1 MAKASTLVQRSDE
14 ALLEKLQEQC
24 ALHNAVPGNL
34 RDYDCAICRNKG
46 LLYRMVGMEEVAREC
61 SCMEIRAGIQ
71 RMKRSGLYEQ
81 LGKLTFEAYRTDEP
95 WQNNLLNTAKQ
106 YAEKHDAPAFF
117 MGGQRGAGKT
127 HLCTAICAAL
137 MEQGF
142 AVRYFVWET
151 DVKEIL
157 NRSGVSD
164 REEREALVQPLLQS
178 PVVYLD
184 DFFRKDSPSQAE
196 KSVAFDVINR
206 RYIEGKI
213 TIISSECQLNVLLRT
228 DEAVASRI
236 KEMCGNTYCLNIADD
251 PRKNYRLRHSA

>member
-1 MAKASTLVQRSDE
+1 MVTTSTSERRSDE
-14 ALLEKLQEQC
+14 DVKRDLQKLCDMQ
-24 ALHNAVPGNL
+24 NAMQGSL
-34 RDYDCAICRNKG
+34 SDYDCPICKNKG
-46 LLYRMVGMEEVAREC
+46 CTYVLDGMVQLMRPC

-71 RMKRSGLYEQ
+71 RMKRSGMYEQ
-81 LGKLTFEAYRTDEP
+81 LDKLTFEAYRVEEQ
-95 WQNNLLNTAKQ
+95 WQKDLLNTAKR
-106 YAEKHDAPAFF
+106 YADNHDKPAFF

-137 MEQGF
+137 MKQGF

-184 DFFRKDSPSQAE
+184 DFFRKDSPSPAE
-196 KSVAFDVINR
+196 RSIAFDVINR

-213 TIISSECQLNVLLRT
+213 TIISSERTMNALLNI
-228 DEAVASRI
+228 DEAIASRI